1 MLSMFTVTGQVL
13 KTFVQPGRVD
23 KETGET
29 EKSSVKVQIMGEM
42 PVQGG
47 ESRLDLITLTIESQK
62 TYDELKGKRV
72 RVPLGF
78 FAPQKGN
85 IVYFIP
91 KGANP
96 EICIEE
102 NSTGSGA
109 AVVVANDG
117 QEAATGNQGG
127 AGKVQSHFAAPSKA

>member
-13 KTFVQPGRVD
+13 KTYTQPGQVD
-23 KETGET
+23 KITGEIG
-29 EKSSVKVQIMGEM
+29 KSSLKVQIMGEL

-47 ESRLDLITLTIESQK
+47 DSRLDLITLTIENEK
-62 TYDELKGKRV
+62 TYSTLHGKRV

-91 KGANP
+91 KGAVP
-96 EICIEE
+96 ELL
-102 NSTGSGA
+102 N
-109 AVVVANDG
+109 V
-117 QEAATGNQGG
+117 
-127 AGKVQSHFAAPSKA
+127 

>member
-13 KTFVQPGRVD
+13 KTFIQPGQVD
-23 KETGET
+23 KETGEVG
-29 EKSSVKVQIMGEM
+29 KSSVKVQIMGEM

-47 ESRLDLITLTIESQK
+47 ESRLDLITLTVENQK
-62 TYDELKGKRV
+62 TYEELKLKRI

-91 KGANP
+91 KGAQP
-96 EICIEE
+96 EL
-102 NSTGSGA
+102 
-109 AVVVANDG
+109 VVNA
-117 QEAATGNQGG
+117 
-127 AGKVQSHFAAPSKA
+127 

>member
-13 KTFVQPGRVD
+13 KTFVQPGRLD
-23 KETGET
+23 KETGEM
-29 EKSSVKVQIMGEM
+29 SQLSIKVQIMGEM

-47 ESRLDLITLTIESQK
+47 ESRLDLITLTVENQK
-62 TYDELKGKRV
+62 IYDDLKTKRV

-91 KGANP
+91 KGATP
-96 EICIEE
+96 EL
-102 NSTGSGA
+102 
-109 AVVVANDG
+109 VV
-117 QEAATGNQGG
+117 
-127 AGKVQSHFAAPSKA
+127 

>member
-13 KTFVQPGRVD
+13 KTFIQPGRTD
-23 KETGET
+23 KETGEVS
-29 EKSSVKVQIMGEM
+29 ESSVKVQIMGEM

-47 ESRLDLITLTIESQK
+47 ESRLDLITLTVENKK
-62 TYDELKGKRV
+62 TYDDLKGKRV

-91 KGANP
+91 KGASP
-96 EICIEE
+96 EI
-102 NSTGSGA
+102 
-109 AVVVANDG
+109 VVNA
-117 QEAATGNQGG
+117 
-127 AGKVQSHFAAPSKA
+127 

>member
-13 KTFVQPGRVD
+13 KTFIQPGQVN
-23 KETGET
+23 KETGELG
-29 EKSSVKVQIMGEM
+29 KASVKVQIMGEM

-47 ESRLDLITLTIESQK
+47 DSRLEMITLSVEDQK
-62 TYDELKGKRV
+62 TYEDLKLKRI

-91 KGANP
+91 KGSLP
-96 EICIEE
+96 ELV
-102 NSTGSGA
+102 T
-109 AVVVANDG
+109 
-117 QEAATGNQGG
+117 
-127 AGKVQSHFAAPSKA
+127 P